1 MRIIAMASQ
10 ILKFVKFEA
19 SCLADF
25 LRKEFARRSAK
36 HGVVGLYIFLRK
48 STKAVWYFAVGAI
61 LMVLSGLNLEFIV
74 QLLFGKSNDGA
85 VQRWLAKAA
94 GKGGFQEWIAE
105 LIQKSV
111 DKYAVPLATKASSVS
126 GKLLIMLA
134 ITSFV
139 IALMSSII
147 AFGIYKRR
155 KWADYMVIAASFIY
169 VPWEIYALIVS
180 PGIATAVALFANAF
194 IACYIIRK
202 KRLFGGYFSFR
213 RNRASRLQSL
223 RQT

>member
-1 MRIIAMASQ
+1 MLSQ
-10 ILKFVKFEA
+10 ILKLLHFEA

-36 HGVVGLYIFLRK
+36 HGAIGLYIFFRK
-48 STKAVWYFAVGAI
+48 STKAIWYFALGAI
-61 LMVLSGLNLEFIV
+61 LMALSGLNLELIV

-85 VQRWLAKAA
+85 VQRWLAKVA
-94 GKGGFQEWIAE
+94 GGGGFKEEIAE
-105 LIQKSV
+105 LIRKSV
-111 DKYAVPLATKASSVS
+111 DKYAAPIAIKASSVS
-126 GKLLIMLA
+126 DKLLIMLA
-134 ITSFV
+134 VTSFF
-139 IALMSSII
+139 IALMCLVI
-147 AFGIYKRR
+147 AFGLYKRR

-169 VPWEIYALIVS
+169 VPWEIYALIKS
-180 PGIATAVALFANAF
+180 PGIAPTVALFANVF
-194 IACYIIRK
+194 IACYISRK